1 MNDSQ
6 YLEIL
11 NAMMAHGCS
20 VKSACEIL
28 GFSKEIEEIALKE
41 FQENGALFCGETDI
55 PLGTDEWIAH
65 CDSYAE
71 ENSAT

>member
-11 NAMMAHGCS
+11 NAMLKHGVS

-28 GFSKEIEEIALKE
+28 GYSDKIAELALKE

-65 CDSYAE
+65 CDKYAE
-71 ENSAT
+71 EHTA